1 MRAGRR
7 LVTYDGLM
15 VDDREDYSAD
25 PTSAAATLK
34 GAVRSD
40 PGVPAT
46 VAANEAMA
54 ATAAMNTSSS
64 PTTPSATGSAHTPG
78 VASTRYELGD
88 LLGQGGMGEVL
99 SARDR
104 QIGREVAVKRIRSS
118 SPSGEQLAR
127 FIREALLQGRLE
139 HPAVVP
145 VHDLVVDAQGQPF
158 FVMKRLNGVVMS
170 DILKNAAVDDHA
182 KRRRLLRAFADVCLA
197 IEFAHSKGIVHRDL
211 KPANIMLG
219 DFGEVYVL
227 DWGIARMVV
236 DDAEV
241 LRPSQRGLEL
251 TTGETSVGT
260 VLGTPAYMAPE
271 QLAGESVGPAADLYA
286 LGCTLYEIVA
296 GVPLHRTRR
305 THASIVEPLDARPSL
320 VRETAPELDVLC
332 ERATANDPTQRI
344 ATARALGE
352 GVQAYLDG
360 DRDLAVRRELVARH
374 VEEARRAMS
383 SDDEESRRTAMR
395 AAGRALALDP
405 TATEA
410 AELVSRLMLSPPA
423 IVPAAVEDSVARLDT
438 EMAKVQGRLSAIS
451 MLGYLAFVPLLLWT
465 GVRDATVVFVFVAVA
480 IGSGLQ
486 MLLLV
491 RRDRLTSAPIYFNAC
506 INAVL
511 IAVICRIVGPFIIAP
526 TLAMTTLTAYAAHP
540 RFGRIWV
547 VGAILG
553 AGIAVPW
560 ILEIAGL
567 LTPTYQFV
575 AGTIVL
581 RSPVIEFH
589 ALPVQI
595 GLGLLLIALFSVVAV
610 LSRTMAERQRE
621 SSRQVELQAWQ
632 LRQLVG

>member
-1 MRAGRR
+1 MWADIGD
-7 LVTYDGLM
+7 LSPSVTYDAAM
-15 VDDREDYSAD
+15 VDDRDDGRTLEGLF
-25 PTSAAATLK
+25 AAP
-34 GAVRSD
+34 VRSD
-40 PGVPAT
+40 LRVHATEEVSSEMAVT
-46 VAANEAMA
+46 VAAAMEAG
-54 ATAAMNTSSS
+54 SS
-64 PTTPSATGSAHTPG
+64 PTTPSSMG
-78 VASTRYELGD
+78 STRYELGE

-104 QIGREVAVKRIRSS
+104 QIGREVAVKRIRAA
-118 SPSGEQLAR
+118 SPTAEQLAR
-127 FIREALLQGRLE
+127 FVREALLQGRLE

-145 VHDLVVDAQGQPF
+145 VHDLAVDAEGQPF

-170 DILKNAAVDDHA
+170 DILSTAAVDDHS

-197 IEFAHSKGIVHRDL
+197 VEFAHSKGIVHRDL

-227 DWGIARMVV
+227 DWGIARMIV
-236 DDAEV
+236 DEAER
-241 LRPSQRGLEL
+241 LRPSMRGLEL

-271 QLAGESVGPAADLYA
+271 QLTGDAVGPAADIYA

-296 GVPLHRTRR
+296 GAPLHRTRR
-305 THASIVEPLDARPSL
+305 THASVVEPVDARPSL

-332 ERATANDPTQRI
+332 QRATAIDPSQRI
-344 ATARALGE
+344 ASARALGE
-352 GVQAYLDG
+352 AVQAYLDG
-360 DRDLAVRRELVARH
+360 DRDLAVRRELVAQH
-374 VEEARRAMS
+374 IEEARRALTT
-383 SDDEESRRTAMR
+383 DDEASRRVAMR

-410 AELVSRLMLSPPA
+410 AALVSRLMLSPPA
-423 IVPAAVEDSVARLDT
+423 VVPVEVEETVARLDT
-438 EMAKVQGRLSAIS
+438 ELARIQGRLSAIS
-451 MLGYLAFVPLLLWT
+451 MLGYLGFVPLLLWT
-465 GVRDATVVFVFVAVA
+465 GVRDATIVVSFVVVVIA
-480 IGSGLQ
+480 SGLQ
-486 MLLLV
+486 MLALI

-511 IAVICRIVGPFIIAP
+511 IAMICRIVGPFIVAP
-526 TLAMTTLTAYAAHP
+526 TLAATTLTAYAAHP
-540 RFGRIWV
+540 RFGRIWI

-560 ILEIAGL
+560 LLELAGVL
-567 LTPTYQFV
+567 APTYQFV

-589 ALPVQI
+589 AAPVQF
-595 GLGLLLIALFSVVAV
+595 GLALLLVAVFGVVAV